1 MIADYVIFK
10 SIKFSPIF
18 AIELEIDVDPSKLL
32 ISYPTVFVKFDG
44 VLNAIKD
51 LASSVAAA
59 GHKNNLRNRSKR
71 TPFENNFDFP
81 NSCSLTE
88 NELEKINNLLNSLH
102 DGKDNQ
108 STCEAKPTEVSV
120 INSVDSSI
128 RCNQLIESIIENV
141 KDVKMAM
148 NCLLKKNAKD
158 YDIRYE
164 KLRATYKQEI
174 SKLQQKLDNAEK
186 RFEQKFKKKIN
197 DLNERVQKLEKTLW
211 GLLKELENERSK
223 VRISNLKLIQEYLE
237 TGKIHLASETFKSHL
252 MGLDRNNI
260 ITITTNVTNISK
272 RNVIEFTSG
281 LKDDVDAMVSGVINL
296 FHELEK
302 RKGLDRETAR
312 LLQEKV
318 DGIIQYC
325 RDLDGTDLQETKLEL
340 DRNVTDG
347 LILVYNNL
355 HFIKNNPSFYL

>member
-1 MIADYVIFK
+1 
-10 SIKFSPIF
+10 
-18 AIELEIDVDPSKLL
+18 LEIDVDPSKLL
-32 ISYPTVFVKFDG
+32 ISYPTVFVQFDG
-44 VLNAIKD
+44 VLNGIKD

-59 GHKNNLRNRSKR
+59 GHKNNLRNRSNR

-148 NCLLKKNAKD
+148 NCLLKKNEKD